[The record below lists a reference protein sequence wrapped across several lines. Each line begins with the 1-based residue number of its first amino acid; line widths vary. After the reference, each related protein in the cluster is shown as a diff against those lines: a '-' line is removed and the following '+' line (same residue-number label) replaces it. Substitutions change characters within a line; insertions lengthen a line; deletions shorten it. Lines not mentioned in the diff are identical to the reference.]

1 MEGVINVKVIIVLLI
16 YDEGSNVFLSL
27 VVVFIKYL
35 FQVNME
41 VFWVKIKDLIEML
54 IFGL

>member
-35 FQVNME
+35 
-41 VFWVKIKDLIEML
+41 L
-54 IFGL
+54 